1 MYRIDATRASTPTDF
16 FYDGT
21 ESTNYYF
28 NPIPVC
34 EETIIETFPVKMR
47 LILDLWKDYG
57 EYLKRII
64 TVAWNY
70 RKENKKIIKLNNKAV
85 NIIVQLCRYRF
96 CQFRRKVFK
105 GKIIRTH

>member
-1 MYRIDATRASTPTDF
+1 MYYRNATCANIPNFS

-21 ESTNYYF
+21 ESTAYPGNQV
-28 NPIPVC
+28 PVC
-34 EETIIETFPVKMR
+34 KETITETFPAVMR
-47 LILDLWKDYG
+47 SFLDLWKDYG